1 MAHDIVT
8 PRQRKIWYV
17 QIKKGN
23 HDLREVALLTGGK
36 KIKGKRKKLEKGKV
50 SKAKASTA
58 VNRFLWKLLVTLQTQ
73 MLAKLGR

>member
-17 QIKKGN
+17 QIKKGH

-36 KIKGKRKKLEKGKV
+36 KIKEKRKKLEKGKV